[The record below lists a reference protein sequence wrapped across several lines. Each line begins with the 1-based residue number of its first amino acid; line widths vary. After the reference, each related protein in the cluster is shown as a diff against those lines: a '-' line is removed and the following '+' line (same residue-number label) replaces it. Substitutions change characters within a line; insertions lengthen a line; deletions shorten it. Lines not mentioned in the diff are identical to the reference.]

1 MTGGVGEAK
10 GGAGLI
16 PPSLERRPRRTR
28 REGETVR
35 RGHGGRQ
42 GGGQTRRR
50 RCRRL
55 VLPIWKQGSI
65 SSPFALLC
73 KTGTRFRVSF
83 CLGGDKSH
91 GKLPLGAHSLGS
103 HSKSFLAT
111 FSQPS
116 RFPWQAFWNP
126 DLKCHSD
133 QCSRIDSIRFL
144 FPFPPFNVSASSKS
158 RAFSVLCFRIEAC

>member
-1 MTGGVGEAK
+1 M
-10 GGAGLI
+10 GGAKAEDKPAAAAAEDWCYQFGNK
-16 PPSLERRPRRTR
+16 
-28 REGETVR
+28 VR
-35 RGHGGRQ
+35 FLHHLHSSARLGHVSG
-42 GGGQTRRR
+42 
-50 RCRRL
+50 
-55 VLPIWKQGSI
+55 
-65 SSPFALLC
+65 
-73 KTGTRFRVSF
+73 FRSAWAATNLMAN
-83 CLGGDKSH
+83 CLW
-91 GKLPLGAHSLGS
+91 GAHSLGS